1 MTMSDNDIEL
11 DALEAF
17 TETLENI
24 TLSLYA
30 QDKQTNMKA
39 VAIGVL
45 STLRDFGWELVKSD
59 GQSTNGIEEAK
70 EALARSKR
78 DHVRTGAQSA
88 VAYALQGILA
98 ILIEQQQ
105 NSGLDAPFLGDLD
118 SPFKGPDEKLW
129 GGEGA
134 RG

>member
-1 MTMSDNDIEL
+1 MSDNDIEL

-17 TETLENI
+17 AEVLENI

-45 STLRDFGWELVKSD
+45 STLRDFGWTLTRGDD
-59 GQSTNGIEEAK
+59 GSAVQEAR
-70 EALARSKR
+70 EALARSKSE
-78 DHVRTGAQSA
+78 HVRTGAQSA
-88 VAYALQGILA
+88 VAYAVQGILA
-98 ILIEQQQ
+98 ILIGQQE
-105 NSGLDAPFLGDLD
+105 NSSGLDAPFLGDLD